1 MAIKI
6 VVPKAPRAP
15 ALPPDIAPSFTLVQ
29 DQFPKISEKITLMWG
44 SVLLQQYLS
53 KIIFD
58 ERGGRQGFPEQIV
71 SALMRLYEYHGSLVP
86 EPEAGDAWGSS
97 HGDHPFR

>member
-6 VVPKAPRAP
+6 AVPKAPRAP
-15 ALPPDIAPSFTLVQ
+15 VLPPDVAPCLTLVQ
-29 DQFPKISEKITLMWG
+29 DQFPKIGEKITLMWG

-58 ERGGRQGFPEQIV
+58 ERGGRQGFPTPVI
-71 SALMRLYEYHGSLVP
+71 SALMRLYDYHGALMP
-86 EPEAGDAWGSS
+86 EPKAGDDWE
-97 HGDHPFR
+97 HVV